1 MRWAIVRGRVPVRTL
16 EAGPMSAAQ
25 EVADGLTRSTG
36 FPHKVELYSKRYS
49 AIKEGDC
56 FRPVIRRGFADWTL
70 GPVCI
75 RVEGGNGTYKVWGR
89 IENDLFP
96 ALPDA
101 YNLPPDKE
109 VMPWQEG
116 EPL

>member
-1 MRWAIVRGRVPVRTL
+1 MRWAIMRGRVPVRSL
-16 EAGPMSAAQ
+16 EAGPLAAAK
-25 EVADGLTRSTG
+25 ETADKLTKETG
-36 FPHKVELYSKRYS
+36 VEHKIELYSKRYET
-49 AIKEGDC
+49 IGEDEC

-70 GPVCI
+70 GPICR
-75 RVEGGNGTYKVWGR
+75 RVGGAGNYEVFGLHKP
-89 IENDLFP
+89 ELFP

-109 VMPWQEG
+109 VLPWQEG